1 MSKNDEIM
9 DFFRVFDKDGNGLI
23 TASEIR
29 QAMSNLGMNLDDK
42 QIQQMIK
49 AADVD
54 GDGQINYK
62 GNFKKAF
69 FFKSI
74 LKPFLLNL

>member
-1 MSKNDEIM
+1 MSKSDEMM

-23 TASEIR
+23 SASEIR
-29 QAMSNLGMNLDDK
+29 QAMSNLGIELDDK

-49 AADVD
+49 AADAD

-62 GNFKKAF
+62 GLKF
-69 FFKSI
+69 I
-74 LKPFLLNL
+74 L